1 VIPQV
6 QESLAEV
13 MTVLGFQWVATFHRV
28 AISILQQ
35 LQSASVFGIFLVV
48 EVFDVLDISVQGIEE
63 T

>member
-13 MTVLGFQWVATFHRV
+13 MTVLGFQWVTTFHRV